1 MVTIDKLNSLSLSC
15 LYLIHE
21 REIER
26 EQEVMVVAI
35 KVCQNSELKAKYYA
49 SVKNWIPNQQY
60 LKYADVVADYCS
72 DN

>member
-1 MVTIDKLNSLSLSC
+1 MVAIDKLNSLTLTC
-15 LYLIHE
+15 LCLIRE

-35 KVCQNSELKAKYYA
+35 KVFRDSSLKEKYYS
-49 SVKNWIPNQQY
+49 SVKSWIPNQQY
-60 LKYADVVADYCS
+60 LKYTEVVADYCS